1 MNLIFDWIIINWVE
15 IVAAALGLIGIGLQ
29 IKQNPWYWLTA
40 ILMALLYIYVFFV
53 AGFYADMSFNFYYLF
68 VSVYGWMH
76 WVRTREKLEP
86 GKLETT
92 KLSVSQWVKWLSLSS
107 IFFVIIYLILRYLTD
122 SEVPVGDAFTTALSI
137 TATWLLARKVLEN
150 WLFWIVVDAAS
161 TFLYIYKEM
170 YPSVVLFSVL
180 TILAVFGYFKWRKA
194 VVHA

>member
-1 MNLIFDWIIINWVE
+1 MDLVLDWIIKNWVE

-53 AGFYADMSFNFYYLF
+53 AGFYADMSFNFYYLV

-76 WVRTREKLEP
+76 WVRTREKHEP
-86 GKLETT
+86 GKFEAT
-92 KLSVSQWVKWLSLSS
+92 KLSISQWVKWLSLSS
-107 IFFVIIYLILRYLTD
+107 VFFVIIYLILRYLTD

-150 WLFWIVVDAAS
+150 WLFWIVVDAVS
-161 TFLYIYKEM
+161 TVLYIYKEM
-170 YPSVVLFSVL
+170 YPSVILFSVL
-180 TILAVFGYFKWRKA
+180 TILAVFGYFKWKKA